1 METKYIPI
9 ANAKKVALQTRARVI
24 QQKIITKLYS
34 VQITVGKVPYKDP
47 HVLLLT
53 ASQIHSHSFFFF
65 KLPIWTLPHNYIAII

>member
-53 ASQIHSHSFFFF
+53 ASQIHSHIFFF

>member
-53 ASQIHSHSFFFF
+53 ASQIHSHIFFFSSCPSE
-65 KLPIWTLPHNYIAII
+65 LYPITILL